1 MPSKNDKIAVE
12 LATKVVGK
20 WNDTYQWIPTFGAFA
35 TIAMAFS
42 VGANNLPAP
51 FSTSIGSGA
60 LTLLK
65 ASIMACAIYIPGAAS
80 ASNSRTVDALFSDFL
95 KENQPTEGFLMW
107 SMVVVLLTTTMW
119 LTLATYLELPVSS
132 QQSIHAA
139 MLGTMLVTQG
149 FDYLPLWNKNE
160 NHDFNSGGLLWIFLE
175 WTLAPSIACLCAW
188 FLFVVLKS
196 SILRR
201 ENAKKRILVFLPI
214 DYGISAGLLCFV
226 IVSQVIGNY
235 VEVNRL
241 TVMIAVAGSALIG
254 AVLSSVVVVP
264 LAIKKLAST
273 KNHRNSMENNTSMK
287 QKSEESRGNQGCSN
301 GAKVDDDVLEDFMQ
315 MRVLETVYEEEERS
329 CGSLDV
335 IQEPE
340 QVQPG
345 DNTSTE
351 QSTPFKQLLKSTPN
365 RLLQTQNFQRIEKTT
380 TIENVIKYIRDTAK
394 STFSPVLEYDR
405 RTLVRHALAE
415 NFDDIE
421 DCFSFPQL
429 LASCMVALIQ
439 STTEIASIM
448 NPYVAILDVFE
459 HRSKY
464 SSEDVVHLQVKWWYG
479 GIGGLVAGVGF
490 LLCGWRLT
498 QCLGGKLTY
507 MSNSRGWASQLATV
521 AAMIIVAKVKL
532 PVSSV
537 QAFIGSLVGVGVADD
552 RWASFAQPFLT
563 QFQCFYTLSA
573 QDILTNLRSLF
584 FRMLTGN

>member
-12 LATKVVGK
+12 LDTKVVGK

-65 ASIMACAIYIPGAAS
+65 ASIMACAIYIPGAAP

-95 KENQPTEGFLMW
+95 KESQPTEGFLMW

-235 VEVNRL
+235 VDVNRL

-264 LAIKKLAST
+264 LAIKKLATT

-287 QKSEESRGNQGCSN
+287 QESVESQGNQGCSN

-380 TIENVIKYIRDTAK
+380 TIENVIKYIGDTVK

-421 DCFSFPQL
+421 DCFGFPQL

-459 HRSKY
+459 HRFKY
-464 SSEDVVHLQVKWWYG
+464 SSEDVGHLQVKWWYG
-479 GIGGLVAGVGF
+479 GIGGLVAAVGF

-521 AAMIIVAKVKL
+521 AAMIIVAKLKL

-552 RWASFAQPFLT
+552 RWA
-563 QFQCFYTLSA
+563 
-573 QDILTNLRSLF
+573 
-584 FRMLTGN
+584 

>member
-20 WNDTYQWIPTFGAFA
+20 WNDTYQWIPTLGAFA

-95 KENQPTEGFLMW
+95 KESQPTEGFLMW
-107 SMVVVLLTTTMW
+107 SMVVVLLTTTTW

-149 FDYLPLWNKNE
+149 FDYLPLWN
-160 NHDFNSGGLLWIFLE
+160 
-175 WTLAPSIACLCAW
+175 
-188 FLFVVLKS
+188 KS

-235 VEVNRL
+235 VDVNRL

-264 LAIKKLAST
+264 LAIKKLATT
-273 KNHRNSMENNTSMK
+273 KNHRNSMENDTSMK
-287 QKSEESRGNQGCSN
+287 QESEESRGNQGCSN

-345 DNTSTE
+345 DNTSSE

-421 DCFSFPQL
+421 DCFSFPLL

-464 SSEDVVHLQVKWWYG
+464 SSEDVGHLQVKWWYG

-507 MSNSRGWASQLATV
+507 MSNSRGWASQLTTV

-552 RWASFAQPFLT
+552 RWASFSQPFPI

-573 QDILTNLRSLF
+573 QDILTNLRYLF
-584 FRMLTGN
+584 FRMLTGNWYARLCVGGS

>member
-1 MPSKNDKIAVE
+1 MPSKSDKIAVE

-20 WNDTYQWIPTFGAFA
+20 WNDSYQWIPTFGAFA

-95 KENQPTEGFLMW
+95 KESQPTEGFLMW

-160 NHDFNSGGLLWIFLE
+160 NHDFNSGLLWIFLE

-235 VEVNRL
+235 VDVNKL
-241 TVMIAVAGSALIG
+241 TVMIAVAGSPLIG
-254 AVLSSVVVVP
+254 AVLSLVVVVP
-264 LAIKKLAST
+264 LAIKKLATT

-287 QKSEESRGNQGCSN
+287 QESVESRGNQGCSN
-301 GAKVDDDVLEDFMQ
+301 VVKLCYYPIDFMQ
-315 MRVLETVYEEEERS
+315 MRVFETVYEEEERS

-351 QSTPFKQLLKSTPN
+351 KSTPFKQLLKSTPN
-365 RLLQTQNFQRIEKTT
+365 RLVQTQNFQRIEKTT
-380 TIENVIKYIRDTAK
+380 TIKNFIIVYRRYGE
-394 STFSPVLEYDR
+394 VLEYDR

-421 DCFSFPQL
+421 DCFGFPQL
-429 LASCMVALIQ
+429 LASCMIACYAGLFQ

-448 NPYVAILDVFE
+448 NPYVAILDMFE

-464 SSEDVVHLQVKWWYG
+464 SSEDVVSYLVVWWYG
-479 GIGGLVAGVGF
+479 GIGGLVAAIRF
-490 LLCGWRLT
+490 LLCGGRLT

-532 PVSSV
+532 PVLSV
-537 QAFIGSLVGVGVADD
+537 QAFIGSLVGVEVADD
-552 RWASFAQPFLT
+552 RW
-563 QFQCFYTLSA
+563 
-573 QDILTNLRSLF
+573 NV
-584 FRMLTGN
+584 N

>member
-1 MPSKNDKIAVE
+1 MTKIAVE

-20 WNDTYQWIPTFGAFA
+20 WSDTYQWIPTFGAFA

-51 FSTSIGSGA
+51 FSISIGSGA

-95 KENQPTEGFLMW
+95 KESQPTEGFLMW
-107 SMVVVLLTTTMW
+107 SMTAMW

-132 QQSIHAA
+132 EQSIHAA

-149 FDYLPLWNKNE
+149 FDYLPPWN
-160 NHDFNSGGLLWIFLE
+160 
-175 WTLAPSIACLCAW
+175 
-188 FLFVVLKS
+188 KS

-235 VEVNRL
+235 VDVNRL

-254 AVLSSVVVVP
+254 TIVVVP
-264 LAIKKLAST
+264 LAIKKLAAT

-287 QKSEESRGNQGCSN
+287 QESVESRINQGCSN

-315 MRVLETVYEEEERS
+315 MRVLETVYGEEERS
-329 CGSLDV
+329 FGSLDV

-351 QSTPFKQLLKSTPN
+351 QSTPFKQLLKPTPY
-365 RLLQTQNFQRIEKTT
+365 RLVQTQNFQRIEKTT
-380 TIENVIKYIRDTAK
+380 TIENVIKYIGDTAK

-421 DCFSFPQL
+421 DCF
-429 LASCMVALIQ
+429 VAI

-448 NPYVAILDVFE
+448 NPYVAILDVFK

-464 SSEDVVHLQVKWWYG
+464 SSEDMGHLQVKWWYG
-479 GIGGLVAGVGF
+479 GIGGLVAAFGF

-537 QAFIGSLVGVGVADD
+537 QAFVGSLVGVRNVNRKLVCKIIRGWIMTVILCCGIAYMMFS
-552 RWASFAQPFLT
+552 ASIHTPAYAVP
-563 QFQCFYTLSA
+563 
-573 QDILTNLRSLF
+573 
-584 FRMLTGN
+584 

>member
-1 MPSKNDKIAVE
+1 MTKIAVE

-20 WNDTYQWIPTFGAFA
+20 WSDTYQWIPTFGAFA

-51 FSTSIGSGA
+51 FSISIGSGA

-95 KENQPTEGFLMW
+95 KESQPTEGFLMW

-132 QQSIHAA
+132 EQSIHAA

-149 FDYLPLWNKNE
+149 FDYLPPWNKNE

-188 FLFVVLKS
+188 FLFVILKS

-235 VEVNRL
+235 VDVNRL

-254 AVLSSVVVVP
+254 AVLSLIVVVP
-264 LAIKKLAST
+264 LAIKKLAAT

-287 QKSEESRGNQGCSN
+287 QESVQSRINQGCSN

-315 MRVLETVYEEEERS
+315 MRVLETVYGEEERS
-329 CGSLDV
+329 FGSLDV

-351 QSTPFKQLLKSTPN
+351 QSTPFKQLLKPTPY
-365 RLLQTQNFQRIEKTT
+365 RLVQTQNFQRIEKTT
-380 TIENVIKYIRDTAK
+380 TIENVIKYIGDTAK

-415 NFDDIE
+415 NFDDIK
-421 DCFSFPQL
+421 DCFGFPQL
-429 LASCMVALIQ
+429 LASCMVAVAI
-439 STTEIASIM
+439 STTEIASII
-448 NPYVAILDVFE
+448 NPYVAILDVFK

-464 SSEDVVHLQVKWWYG
+464 SSEDMGHLQVKWWYG
-479 GIGGLVAGVGF
+479 GIGGLVAAIGF

-537 QAFIGSLVGVGVADD
+537 QAFVGSLVGVRVADD
-552 RWASFAQPFLT
+552 RWNVNRKLVCKIIRGWIMTVILCCGIAYMMFSASIHTPAYAVP
-563 QFQCFYTLSA
+563 
-573 QDILTNLRSLF
+573 
-584 FRMLTGN
+584 

>member
-20 WNDTYQWIPTFGAFA
+20 WNNTYQWIPTFGAFA

-51 FSTSIGSGA
+51 FSTSICSGA
-60 LTLLK
+60 LILLK

-95 KENQPTEGFLMW
+95 KESQPTEGFLMW

-201 ENAKKRILVFLPI
+201 ENAKKRILVFLTI

-226 IVSQVIGNY
+226 IVSLVSYVIGNY
-235 VEVNRL
+235 VDVNRL

-264 LAIKKLAST
+264 LAIKKLATT

-287 QKSEESRGNQGCSN
+287 QESVESQGNQGCSN
-301 GAKVDDDVLEDFMQ
+301 GAKVDDD
-315 MRVLETVYEEEERS
+315 
-329 CGSLDV
+329 
-335 IQEPE
+335 
-340 QVQPG
+340 
-345 DNTSTE
+345 
-351 QSTPFKQLLKSTPN
+351 
-365 RLLQTQNFQRIEKTT
+365 
-380 TIENVIKYIRDTAK
+380 
-394 STFSPVLEYDR
+394 
-405 RTLVRHALAE
+405 
-415 NFDDIE
+415 
-421 DCFSFPQL
+421 
-429 LASCMVALIQ
+429 
-439 STTEIASIM
+439 
-448 NPYVAILDVFE
+448 
-459 HRSKY
+459 
-464 SSEDVVHLQVKWWYG
+464 
-479 GIGGLVAGVGF
+479 
-490 LLCGWRLT
+490 
-498 QCLGGKLTY
+498 
-507 MSNSRGWASQLATV
+507 
-521 AAMIIVAKVKL
+521 
-532 PVSSV
+532 
-537 QAFIGSLVGVGVADD
+537 
-552 RWASFAQPFLT
+552 
-563 QFQCFYTLSA
+563 
-573 QDILTNLRSLF
+573 
-584 FRMLTGN
+584 

>member
-42 VGANNLPAP
+42 VRANNLPAP

-80 ASNSRTVDALFSDFL
+80 ATNSRTVDALFSDYL
-95 KENQPTEGFLMW
+95 KESQPTEA
-107 SMVVVLLTTTMW
+107 MW

-188 FLFVVLKS
+188 FLFVALKS

-235 VEVNRL
+235 VDVNRL

-254 AVLSSVVVVP
+254 AVLSLIVMVP
-264 LAIKKLAST
+264 LAIKKLATT
-273 KNHRNSMENNTSMK
+273 KNHRNSMENKTSMK
-287 QKSEESRGNQGCSN
+287 QESVESRGNQGCSN

-351 QSTPFKQLLKSTPN
+351 QSTPFKQLLKPTPN
-365 RLLQTQNFQRIEKTT
+365 RLVQTLNFQRIEKTT
-380 TIENVIKYIRDTAK
+380 TIENVIKYFGDMAK

-421 DCFSFPQL
+421 DCFGFPQL
-429 LASCMVALIQ
+429 LASCIVALIQ

-464 SSEDVVHLQVKWWYG
+464 SSDDVGHLQVKWWYG
-479 GIGGLVAGVGF
+479 GIGGLVAAIGF

-521 AAMIIVAKVKL
+521 AAMIIVLRRK

-537 QAFIGSLVGVGVADD
+537 QAFVGSIVGVGNVNRKLVCKIISGWIMTVILCCGIAYMMFS
-552 RWASFAQPFLT
+552 ASIHTTAYAVP
-563 QFQCFYTLSA
+563 
-573 QDILTNLRSLF
+573 
-584 FRMLTGN
+584 

>member
-95 KENQPTEGFLMW
+95 KESQPTEGFLMW
-107 SMVVVLLTTTMW
+107 SMVVVLLTTITS
-119 LTLATYLELPVSS
+119 VS

-139 MLGTMLVTQG
+139 MLGSMLVTQG

-235 VEVNRL
+235 VDVNRL

-264 LAIKKLAST
+264 LAIKKLATT

-287 QKSEESRGNQGCSN
+287 QESEESRGNQGCSN

-315 MRVLETVYEEEERS
+315 MRVLEKVYEEEERS

-464 SSEDVVHLQVKWWYG
+464 SSEDVGHLQVKWWYG

-537 QAFIGSLVGVGVADD
+537 QAFIGSLVGVGNVNWKLVCKIMFGWIMTVILCRGIAYMMFS
-552 RWASFAQPFLT
+552 ASIHTPAYAVP
-563 QFQCFYTLSA
+563 
-573 QDILTNLRSLF
+573 
-584 FRMLTGN
+584 